1 MGAAA
6 ATIDNH
12 LQAGQFYGDVSQRQR
27 RQGLVL
33 STLRH
38 DAPRKIPAHSH
49 ELAFFCLLLDGDYRE
64 QCARRTIEYQ
74 PFTLVFHPPGL
85 HHRDEIGPRGGWFF
99 SVEVEHFWLEAL
111 HDYARPLDP
120 SPDVHGGTVLWLA
133 MRLYREHLLGAAG
146 SSLTIESLSAE
157 MLAAALRAP
166 VPEEKQ
172 APAWLGRVVDYLHG
186 EFDRKITLDA
196 LAKEAG
202 VHPVHLSR
210 VFRKFY
216 RQPLG
221 ECVHRLRVLAACRR
235 LQDPEASLA
244 DVGAA
249 SGFADQSHFNRV
261 FKAIT
266 GTTPGAFRAAIQT

>member
-12 LQAGQFYGDVSQRQR
+12 LRAGQFYGDVSHRQR
-27 RQGLVL
+27 RQGMVL
-33 STLRH
+33 STLNH
-38 DAPRKIPAHSH
+38 DAARKIPAHSH

-64 QCARRTIEYQ
+64 QCGRRVIEYQ

-85 HHRDEIGPRGGWFF
+85 HHRDEIGPRGGRFF
-99 SVEVEHFWLEAL
+99 SLEAEQCWMDAL
-111 HDYARPLDP
+111 HDYARPLDA

-133 MRLYREHLLGAAG
+133 MRLYQEYLLGAAG
-146 SSLTIESLSAE
+146 SSLTIESLSTE

-166 VPEEKQ
+166 VPQEKY
-172 APAWLGRVVDYLHG
+172 APAWLGRVVDYLHA
-186 EFDRKITLDA
+186 EFDRKITLDD
-196 LAKEAG
+196 LSKLAG

-221 ECVHRLRVLAACRR
+221 ECVHRLRVLAACRQLR
-235 LQDPEASLA
+235 DPEASLA

-249 SGFADQSHFNRV
+249 SGFADQSHFTRV

-266 GTTPGAFRAAIQT
+266 GTTPGAFRAAIQA

>member
-6 ATIDNH
+6 AIIDTH
-12 LQAGQFYGDVSQRQR
+12 LKAGEFYGEVSHRQR

-64 QCARRTIEYQ
+64 QCDRRIIEYQ

-85 HHRDEIGPRGGWFF
+85 HHRDEIGPRGGRFF
-99 SVEVEHFWLEAL
+99 SVEAENRWMEAL
-111 HDYARPLDP
+111 HDYTRPLDP
-120 SPDVHGGTVLWLA
+120 SPDVHGGEVLWLA
-133 MRLYREHLLGAAG
+133 MRLYQEHLLGAAG
-146 SSLTIESLSAE
+146 SSLTIESLTGE
-157 MLAAALRAP
+157 MLAGALRAR
-166 VPEEKQ
+166 VPEEKH
-172 APAWLGRVVDYLHG
+172 APAWLRRVVDYLYA
-186 EFDRKITLDA
+186 EFDQKITLDA
-196 LAKEAG
+196 LSKEAG

-221 ECVHRLRVLAACRR
+221 EWVHRLRVLAACRQLR
-235 LQDPEASLA
+235 DPEASLA

-249 SGFADQSHFNRV
+249 SGFADQSHFTRV

-266 GTTPGAFRAAIQT
+266 GTTPGAFRAAIRV

>member
-6 ATIDNH
+6 AIIDPH
-12 LQAGQFYGDVSQRQR
+12 LKAGEFYGDVSHRQR

-49 ELAFFCLLLDGDYRE
+49 ELAFFCLLLEGDYRE
-64 QCARRTIEYQ
+64 QCGRRIIEYQ

-85 HHRDEIGPRGGWFF
+85 HHRDEIGPRGGRFF
-99 SVEVEHFWLEAL
+99 SVEAENRLMEAP
-111 HDYARPLDP
+111 HDDSCALDP
-120 SPDVHGGTVLWLA
+120 SPDVHGGEVLWLA
-133 MRLYREHLLGAAG
+133 MRLYQEHLLGAAG
-146 SSLTIESLSAE
+146 SSLTIESLTGE
-157 MLAAALRAP
+157 MLAAALRAR
-166 VPEEKQ
+166 VPEEKH
-172 APAWLGRVVDYLHG
+172 APAWLGRVVDYLYA
-186 EFDRKITLDA
+186 EFDHRITLDA
-196 LAKEAG
+196 LSKEAG

-221 ECVHRLRVLAACRR
+221 ECVHRLRVLAARRR
-235 LQDPEASLA
+235 LRDPEASLA
-244 DVGAA
+244 DVGTA
-249 SGFADQSHFNRV
+249 SGFADQSHFTRV

-266 GTTPGAFRAAIQT
+266 GTTPGAFRAAIRV